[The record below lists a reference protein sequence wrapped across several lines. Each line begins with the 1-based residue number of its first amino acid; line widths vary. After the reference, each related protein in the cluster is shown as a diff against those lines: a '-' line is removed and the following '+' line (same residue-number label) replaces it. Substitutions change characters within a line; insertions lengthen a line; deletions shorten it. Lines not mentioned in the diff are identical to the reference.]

1 MTCTSAQLGPCA
13 RPAGGSPNETLPSG
27 HGRHPSAT
35 SRDPSQAHWLGRLPE
50 IRGFVGRCG
59 GQWRC
64 HGKSPAAQASP
75 VLRCVIAVVDQLAAR
90 GALRRRIL
98 VVVAL
103 VSESG
108 VVEAL
113 RIRRGFPDAG
123 KKGIRV
129 LASTIARSHLR
140 SMDVDPV
147 ASSRRTA
154 STAIAR
160 GIPCQRREVAIRA
173 ATSCSARATQ
183 SVHTATMSRNT
194 IVRCGS

>member
-1 MTCTSAQLGPCA
+1 MPRLLTRVRRIGFDGFQRSVDSSAGA
-13 RPAGGSPNETLPSG
+13 EGSGDATGGVRPP
-27 HGRHPSAT
+27 GR
-35 SRDPSQAHWLGRLPE
+35 R
-50 IRGFVGRCG
+50 
-59 GQWRC
+59 
-64 HGKSPAAQASP
+64 P
-75 VLRCVIAVVDQLAAR
+75 VPRCVIAGVDQLAAR

-113 RIRRGFPDAG
+113 RTRRGFPDAG

-129 LASTIARSHLR
+129 LASTIARSHLQ

-160 GIPCQRREVAIRA
+160 GMPCQRRELAVRA
-173 ATSCSARATQ
+173 ATSCSARAAQ
-183 SVHTATMSRNT
+183 GVQTATMSRNT
-194 IVRCGS
+194 MVRCGSC